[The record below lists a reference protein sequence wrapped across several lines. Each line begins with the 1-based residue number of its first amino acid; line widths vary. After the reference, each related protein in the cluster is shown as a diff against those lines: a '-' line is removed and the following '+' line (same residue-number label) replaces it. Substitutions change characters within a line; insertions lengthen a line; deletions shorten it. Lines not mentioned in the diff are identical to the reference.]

1 MSAAAT
7 ETLKKLIASS
17 KVLVLS
23 KSYCPYCSRTKSL
36 LEEIKAKDVT
46 VVELDQRSDGNALQS
61 AA

>member
-23 KSYCPYCSRTKSL
+23 KTSCPYCSRTKSL
-36 LEEIKAKDVT
+36 LQEIKASGVT
-46 VVELDQRSDGNALQS
+46 VVELDQRSDGSALQS